1 MIAETHVE
9 PSEAKREG
17 VAMKT
22 TRPIAGREPVKD
34 VAAKRAQVS
43 NTGDAS
49 KTGRTAAT
57 QIAENAPAQVAESVQ
72 STAKLMDVAEQEF
85 KRADEE
91 RIENLKKAVKEGKFK
106 VNPRELA
113 ARLVADAFDEF

>member
-1 MIAETHVE
+1 
-9 PSEAKREG
+9 
-17 VAMKT
+17 MKT